1 MGAFSTLLALLV
13 TVHQNIYN
21 LEVMKK
27 FKYELQSEFGNICIH
42 NLVIVF
48 DKYVFSLVVIKCD
61 SKSIAIALS
70 FSQCIAH

>member
-48 DKYVFSLVVIKCD
+48 DKYVFRPWSLNVIRN
-61 SKSIAIALS
+61 
-70 FSQCIAH
+70 Q